1 MASAGKMMC
10 GKPFSLGLPRTLNS
24 VLQNKDKAM
33 QPDEKQLELLPSK
46 LIHTKYIPLTLDPR
60 RGSRGVSDILP
71 RRPSFTKMNTA
82 DVTGKPIAI

>member
-10 GKPFSLGLPRTLNS
+10 GKPFSLGLPKTLNS

-46 LIHTKYIPLTLDPR
+46 LIHTNIHT
-60 RGSRGVSDILP
+60 
-71 RRPSFTKMNTA
+71 THA
-82 DVTGKPIAI
+82 